1 MIWAIIWNRS
11 EEWGEFSIKLTL
23 IFLSAINPLTLFLGV
38 IIMSAIAL
46 ILFVGGALG
55 TAVALFYGLRAVKL
69 I

>member
-1 MIWAIIWNRS
+1 
-11 EEWGEFSIKLTL
+11 
-23 IFLSAINPLTLFLGV
+23 
-38 IIMSAIAL
+38 MSAIAL